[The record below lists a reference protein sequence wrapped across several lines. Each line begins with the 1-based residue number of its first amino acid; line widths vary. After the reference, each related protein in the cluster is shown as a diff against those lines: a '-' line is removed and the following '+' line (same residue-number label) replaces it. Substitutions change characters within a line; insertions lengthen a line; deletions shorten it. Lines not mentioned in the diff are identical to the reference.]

1 MPEQRRSEGSST
13 SEEMEQ
19 YNNGTKQR
27 GKVTFYLSEEQ
38 IQKLDD
44 LVHEY
49 NRGNKG
55 KRINRN
61 DVVRYLIDQCTIDLL
76 TGPNN
81 IRG

>member
-1 MPEQRRSEGSST
+1 MPEQRRSEGAST

-19 YNNGTKQR
+19 YNNGAKQR
-27 GKVTFYLSEEQ
+27 DKVTFYLSKEQ

-44 LVHEY
+44 LVHAY
-49 NRGNKG
+49 NRENKG

-76 TGPNN
+76 THLNH
-81 IRG
+81 R